1 MVAHL
6 VVSRPQGPEFIPLS
20 AEPVSLGRAAAN
32 DLQIEDPAV
41 SRVHAMV
48 EPRAGGWSVRDL
60 GSRNGTFVNGE
71 RIHSERVLR
80 DRDEIRIGGS
90 RLAFRPDPALTDY
103 SDTIAAEPPPELTR
117 RERDVLMALFQ
128 TAATSG
134 MFLEPASTRQ
144 VAGMLFVTEAAV
156 KQHLLKLYEKF
167 EIAAGGDRRRV
178 QLANEAL
185 RRGAVSFSDVRE
197 LSSRTTGQA

>member
-6 VVSRPQGPEFIPLS
+6 VVSRPQGPEFIPLPGT
-20 AEPVSLGRAAAN
+20 PVSLGRSLAN
-32 DLQIEDPAV
+32 EVHLDDESV

-48 EPRAGGWSVRDL
+48 EPRCGGWSVRDL

-71 RIHSERVLR
+71 RIHTERVLR
-80 DRDEIRIGGS
+80 DRDEIRIGGA
-90 RLAFRPDPALTDY
+90 RLAFRPDPAEADY

-128 TAATSG
+128 TAGTSG

-144 VAGMLFVTEAAV
+144 VAATLFVTEAAV

-167 EIAAGGDRRRV
+167 DIAAGGDRRRV

-185 RRGAVSFSDVRE
+185 RRGAVSFSDVRG
-197 LSSRTTGQA
+197 LISAL